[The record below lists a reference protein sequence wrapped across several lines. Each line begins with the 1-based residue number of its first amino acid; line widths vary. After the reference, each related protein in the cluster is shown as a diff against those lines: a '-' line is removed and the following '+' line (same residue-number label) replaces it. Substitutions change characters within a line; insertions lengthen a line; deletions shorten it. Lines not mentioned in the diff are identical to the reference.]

1 MVTDSVLSLPAST
14 RSVLRKLE
22 GLLPQIEEGLA
33 QGYSH
38 AVIHGALEELGITVG
53 LPYYHR
59 ALHKLRRERRE
70 GKLQSCSPPRP
81 LETPMRDRAQINEAQ
96 SSPALY
102 DARRGDDLSVA
113 VAQELAEPMGNM
125 SKEPTQVQTFR
136 WKGQD
141 FLNKDWSN
149 F

>member
-1 MVTDSVLSLPAST
+1 MVTDSVLRLPASA

-33 QGYSH
+33 HGYSH
-38 AVIHGALEELGITVG
+38 AVIHGALAELGITVG

-70 GKLQSCSPPRP
+70 GRLQDTSPPRS
-81 LETPMRDRAQINEAQ
+81 LETPMRDRAQINEAH
-96 SSPALY
+96 SFPASY
-102 DARRGDDLSVA
+102 GVGRGDDLSVA
-113 VAQELAEPMGNM
+113 IAQELAEPMGNM
-125 SKEPTQVQTFR
+125 SKEPTQVQPFR